1 MPHPKWRFARRKSA
15 IYIFSGKS
23 QTCEMSLGAESN
35 EGRLFLQVRSLV
47 KSLTCQ
53 DSKPFF
59 YICDLDL
66 IYVLDS
72 DIIENTENF

>member
-1 MPHPKWRFARRKSA
+1 
-15 IYIFSGKS
+15 
-23 QTCEMSLGAESN
+23 MSLGAESD
-35 EGRLFLQVRSLV
+35 EGRLFLQARSLV

>member
-1 MPHPKWRFARRKSA
+1 
-15 IYIFSGKS
+15 
-23 QTCEMSLGAESN
+23 MSLGAESD

-53 DSKPFF
+53 DAKPFF
-59 YICDLDL
+59 YIFDLDL